1 MNAILLGYGV
11 MGKFVHEVM
20 PFKLV
25 DILGEGYKMSFD
37 EVTEIPD
44 VIIDFSHPCMLD
56 TLYDFVKKNKV
67 PVVIATTGYTAEQI
81 EKIKEMSSY
90 APVLY
95 SGNYSLG
102 VMVMKKLVKIASDI
116 LGENFDVELI
126 EKHHNRKLD
135 APSGTAK
142 MLVDAVNSDKNYKL
156 THGREGAS
164 KRVKEEIGVHAIRGG
179 TLCGE
184 HEMLF
189 LGNDEVV
196 SIKHEAHSR
205 KIFAKGACKG
215 AEWLIGKKPGL
226 YNMDDVLFGDIK

>member
-1 MNAILLGYGV
+1 
-11 MGKFVHEVM
+11 
-20 PFKLV
+20 
-25 DILGEGYKMSFD
+25 
-37 EVTEIPD
+37 
-44 VIIDFSHPCMLD
+44 
-56 TLYDFVKKNKV
+56 
-67 PVVIATTGYTAEQI
+67 
-81 EKIKEMSSY
+81 MSSY